1 MRALGVGVGL
11 ALALASLAG
20 CSGPAAPTDPAA
32 SPAASEAA
40 PADATLRAAFDGD
53 IAVSAGS
60 GARPALTWPEVEG
73 AALYRVTIVQ
83 ADGPAWAWSGMEPT
97 VVPGG
102 GAAGREGPG
111 FALTSPATAYVAA
124 FDAEGGVLD
133 TGLGELPGP

>member
-1 MRALGVGVGL
+1 MRALGVGVDVGL
-11 ALALASLAG
+11 ALALALASPAG

-32 SPAASEAA
+32 SPGASEAA
-40 PADATLRAAFDGD
+40 PADAALRAAFDGD

-83 ADGPAWAWSGMEPT
+83 ADGP
-97 VVPGG
+97 
-102 GAAGREGPG
+102 G
-111 FALTSPATAYVAA
+111 FALNSPATAYVAA

-133 TGLGELPGP
+133 TGLGEFPGP